1 MTFIDQP
8 AAKIDFESWNAEFRR
23 FGAEA
28 KTALSSPAKG
38 GPVMPV
44 LSTPQCFV
52 ELEGNLRLRSLR
64 FDNSLASLR
73 LWSFLLSENDRLVAS
88 RRAGKKIIGT
98 LKDLGTIPVIVYSS
112 SRAVAFYPD
121 GAWWIPCLMEMSEGL
136 LRIADAA
143 GFGDEVCPVRATLAA
158 FLNQAHFPTPDLL
171 VAAAGACCDDM
182 SCVMQR
188 VADLGLPMVW
198 WELPYRRG
206 AVTPELVRFVAAEFD
221 KIRRAV
227 GAVIGEDITDDMLSA
242 GIRKANRVR
251 GILARIRDLA
261 YGTTPA
267 PFPALESQICE
278 MLAIHFCS
286 DLEQCLA
293 VLTHVL
299 ETVERRVAAGEGV
312 LPRDSC
318 RVVWVNPVADLRIMN
333 LFEEAGGALAGIEY
347 RFRHVLV
354 LISEDRPPL
363 EALAAT
369 ALQDPMI
376 GTAQYRAQ
384 IVVDEARR
392 YGAEGVIIS
401 QIPGASHCATE
412 GVVIRQEVQRALGI
426 PVLEIVAPPLS
437 DATIGQLATRFEGFF
452 EIIRSRRSHG

>member
-1 MTFIDQP
+1 
-8 AAKIDFESWNAEFRR
+8 
-23 FGAEA
+23 
-28 KTALSSPAKG
+28 
-38 GPVMPV
+38 
-44 LSTPQCFV
+44 
-52 ELEGNLRLRSLR
+52 
-64 FDNSLASLR
+64 
-73 LWSFLLSENDRLVAS
+73 
-88 RRAGKKIIGT
+88 
-98 LKDLGTIPVIVYSS
+98 
-112 SRAVAFYPD
+112 
-121 GAWWIPCLMEMSEGL
+121 
-136 LRIADAA
+136 
-143 GFGDEVCPVRATLAA
+143 
-158 FLNQAHFPTPDLL
+158 
-171 VAAAGACCDDM
+171 
-182 SCVMQR
+182 
-188 VADLGLPMVW
+188 
-198 WELPYRRG
+198 
-206 AVTPELVRFVAAEFD
+206 
-221 KIRRAV
+221 
-227 GAVIGEDITDDMLSA
+227 
-242 GIRKANRVR
+242 
-251 GILARIRDLA
+251 
-261 YGTTPA
+261 
-267 PFPALESQICE
+267 

-333 LFEEAGGALAGIEY
+333 LFEEAGGALAGTEY
-347 RFRHVLV
+347 LFRHALV
-354 LISEDRPPL
+354 PIPEDRPPL

>member
-1 MTFIDQP
+1 VTFIDQP

-206 AVTPELVRFVAAEFD
+206 AVTPELVRFVEPSEPSSGKTSPTTCSAQASGKPTACAASSPAFATSPTARP
-221 KIRRAV
+221 RRPFR
-227 GAVIGEDITDDMLSA
+227 LWNLRSA
-242 GIRKANRVR
+242 KCWPYIF
-251 GILARIRDLA
+251 ARTSNNA
-261 YGTTPA
+261 W
-267 PFPALESQICE
+267 PF
-278 MLAIHFCS
+278 
-286 DLEQCLA
+286 
-293 VLTHVL
+293 
-299 ETVERRVAAGEGV
+299 
-312 LPRDSC
+312 
-318 RVVWVNPVADLRIMN
+318 
-333 LFEEAGGALAGIEY
+333 
-347 RFRHVLV
+347 
-354 LISEDRPPL
+354 
-363 EALAAT
+363 
-369 ALQDPMI
+369 
-376 GTAQYRAQ
+376 
-384 IVVDEARR
+384 
-392 YGAEGVIIS
+392 
-401 QIPGASHCATE
+401 
-412 GVVIRQEVQRALGI
+412 
-426 PVLEIVAPPLS
+426 
-437 DATIGQLATRFEGFF
+437 
-452 EIIRSRRSHG
+452 